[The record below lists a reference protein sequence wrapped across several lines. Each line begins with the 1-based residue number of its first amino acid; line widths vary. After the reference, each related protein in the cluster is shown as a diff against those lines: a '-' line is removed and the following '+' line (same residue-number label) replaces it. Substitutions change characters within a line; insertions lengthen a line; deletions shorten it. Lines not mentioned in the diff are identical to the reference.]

1 MTFWPKFCLALL
13 ATWRL
18 AHLLAHEDGPFDLI
32 ARCRAWVGSS
42 RLGGLMDCF
51 QCLSMWVAIL
61 PAFFIGGAWI
71 EIVFEWLALSGG
83 ACILQQF
90 ERTPVVIHR
99 LPAPDERNFEHAM
112 LWPETSG
119 GERRPVGSPAG
130 NGTQGAGAE

>member
-13 ATWRL
+13 ATWRV
-18 AHLLAHEDGPFDLI
+18 AHLLAHEDGPFDVI

-51 QCLSMWVAIL
+51 QCLSIWVAI
-61 PAFFIGGAWI
+61 PAAFFIGGTWMELI
-71 EIVFEWLALSGG
+71 FEWLALSGG

-99 LPAPDERNFEHAM
+99 VPAPEERSFQNAM
-112 LWPETSG
+112 LRTETSG

-130 NGTQGAGAE
+130 NGAQSTREE